1 MNSTLQD
8 IMGLLNRYKTK
19 TPTDADY
26 MVIAGHTSRGVL
38 VPQPTLE
45 PNVTTIGA
53 LKDYILKDVVSGSPE
68 QLTSDAI
75 IYNAKAPIKIGN
87 PLGEGKSEEAVRHI
101 IPLPDGKFLIYGN
114 FFMYQGVRVNGLARV
129 NSDFTL
135 DLTYT
140 GGGNRF
146 YSGINIS
153 TSITT
158 DTFIPVLDSN
168 QNLYMAPQTFY
179 TYDDSLVG
187 GSVRQGRI
195 LTLNSNGDID
205 QTFMSAIGTGF
216 NDTISS
222 LLVLPD
228 NSIIIAGRF
237 TTFNGTTINRI
248 LKLNSSGVLDSSF
261 NANVGTG
268 FNSSISQA
276 MLTPAGKIIIVGTFT
291 SYNGVARNRIAQ
303 LNTDGTLDSSFNY
316 SSGITSNITTY
327 PRIAID
333 INTGN
338 IYLSDQSLFIYSG
351 ITTNRKII
359 RITSAGNYDAS
370 FAFST
375 TAFAIGGGSPTLTMY
390 FDSSLNKL
398 YYGGTPYNCE
408 SYANGNLY
416 RLNLNGS
423 LDTTL
428 PNNSGQ
434 GCSTNFN
441 YIKPIGTDYFYL
453 SYVSPNNPYS
463 DIPGDIH
470 RGFTIVNKNTGKLAT
485 TLTRS
490 LNHYD

>member
-1 MNSTLQD
+1 MEKQIFFAIKSLEKKVVD
-8 IMGLLNRYKTK
+8 IYSKIKNTG
-19 TPTDADY
+19 
-26 MVIAGHTSRGVL
+26 S
-38 VPQPTLE
+38 
-45 PNVTTIGA
+45 
-53 LKDYILKDVVSGSPE
+53 SPE
-68 QLTSDAI
+68 QLTLDAI

-87 PLGEGKSEEAVRHI
+87 PLGEGVSNESVRHI
-101 IPLPDGKFLIYGN
+101 IPLPNGKFLIHGQ

-135 DLTYT
+135 DPTYT

-146 YSGINIS
+146 FSNTGVS
-153 TSITT
+153 PSVTSE
-158 DTFIPVLDSN
+158 TFIPILDSN
-168 QNLYMAPQTFY
+168 QNLYMAPAGAY
-179 TYDDSLVG
+179 AYDDSLVG
-187 GSVRQGRI
+187 GSVRLAKI
-195 LTLNSNGDID
+195 LKLNSNGDID

-248 LKLNSSGVLDSSF
+248 LKLSSSGVLDSSF

-268 FNSSISQA
+268 FNNSISQA
-276 MLTPAGKIIIVGTFT
+276 MLTPAGKIIIVGNFS
-291 SYNGVARNRIAQ
+291 SYNEVARNRIAQ

-316 SSGITSNITTY
+316 SSGITSNVTTY
-327 PRIAID
+327 PRIAVD
-333 INTGN
+333 TNTGN
-338 IYLSDQSLFIYSG
+338 IYLSDQSFFVYSG

-359 RITSAGNYDAS
+359 RIDSAGNYDAS

-375 TAFAIGGGSPTLTMY
+375 TAFGIGGGSPTLTMY
-390 FDSSLNKL
+390 FDPSLNKL
-398 YYGGTPYNCE
+398 YYGGTPLNCE

-434 GCSTNFN
+434 GSSSNFN

-453 SYVSPNNPYS
+453 CHTSIGNHYS

-470 RGFTIVNKNTGKLAT
+470 RGFTIINKNTGKLAT